1 MHKKCLVLVSQS
13 WVELSWDTIQSKQR
27 GRYVIILTFA
37 LMLTISN
44 RGNQMPPSPIRKL
57 VPYAEAAKKKGVKV
71 YHLNIGQPDIETPPA
86 ILDAVRNAD
95 IKVLEYSHSAGN
107 ESYRRKLV
115 QYYKSVGINVSHDQI
130 LITTGGSEA
139 IMFGFFTCLNPG
151 DEVIIPEPFYAN
163 YNGFACAAGVNVVP
177 ITSSIETGFALPPI
191 SDFEKVITDKTKAI
205 IICSPNNPTG
215 YLYSREEMEAL
226 KEICIKYN
234 LYLFS
239 DEAYREFCYDGEY
252 VSAMH
257 LNGLEQHVVLMD
269 TISKR
274 YSACGARLGAFV
286 TKNKAV
292 YDAAMKFAQARLS
305 PPGLAQIMGEAA
317 VDLPESYF
325 DAPKAEYL
333 LRRNLLV
340 SRLNAMPGVFCP
352 NPGGAFYAIAKL
364 PIDDSDKFCQW
375 LLEEFSYNNQTVML
389 APATGFY
396 GTAGLGKN
404 EVRLAYVLNLDA
416 LNAAMDCLERA
427 LEVYPG
433 KVKTEEKAA
442 AMVK

>member
-1 MHKKCLVLVSQS
+1 
-13 WVELSWDTIQSKQR
+13 
-27 GRYVIILTFA
+27 
-37 LMLTISN
+37 
-44 RGNQMPPSPIRKL
+44 MPPSPIRKL
-57 VPYAEAAKKKGVKV
+57 VPYAEAARKRGTKV

-86 ILDAVRNAD
+86 IMDAVRHAD

-115 QYYKSVGINVSHDQI
+115 EYYKKVGITVSHDQI
-130 LITTGGSEA
+130 IITTGGSEA
-139 IMFGFFTCLNPG
+139 IMFGFLTCLNPG

-163 YNGFACAAGVNVVP
+163 YNGFACAAGVTVVP
-177 ITSSIETGFALPPI
+177 ITSRIENGFALPDI
-191 SDFEKVITDKTKAI
+191 GEFEKAITPKTKGI
-205 IICSPNNPTG
+205 VICNPNNPTG
-215 YLYSREEMEAL
+215 YLYSRAEMEAL
-226 KEICIKYN
+226 KNICLKYN

-252 VSAMH
+252 VSALH
-257 LNGLEQHVVLMD
+257 LEGMDEHVLLMD

-274 YSACGARLGAFV
+274 YSACGARLGALV

-317 VDLPESYF
+317 VDLPDDYF
-325 DAPKAEYL
+325 NAPKAEYL
-333 LRRNLLV
+333 ARRDLLV

-352 NPGGAFYAIAKL
+352 NPGGAFYAIARL

-375 LLEEFSYNNQTVML
+375 LLEHFSYNNQTVML

-396 GTAGLGKN
+396 GTPGLGKN
-404 EVRLAYVLNLDA
+404 EVRLAYVLNLDSI
-416 LNAAMDCLERA
+416 NAAMDCLEKA
-427 LEVYPG
+427 LLEYPG
-433 KVKTEEKAA
+433 KS
-442 AMVK
+442 

>member
-1 MHKKCLVLVSQS
+1 MHGRPGKDDLRPEFYLWQMLSISKRG
-13 WVELSWDTIQSKQR
+13 EL
-27 GRYVIILTFA
+27 
-37 LMLTISN
+37 
-44 RGNQMPPSPIRKL
+44 MPPSPIRKL
-57 VPYAEAAKKKGVKV
+57 VPFAEAAKKRGIKV

-86 ILDAVRNAD
+86 ILDAVRKAD

-107 ESYRRKLV
+107 ESYRKKLV
-115 QYYKSVGINVSHDQI
+115 KYYKGVGIDITHEQI
-130 LITTGGSEA
+130 IITTGGSEA
-139 IMFGFFTCLNPG
+139 IMFGFFSCLNPG

-177 ITSSIETGFALPPI
+177 ITSHIENGFALPPI
-191 SDFEKVITDKTKAI
+191 EDFEKVITNKTRAV

-226 KEICIKYN
+226 KKVCLKHN

-257 LNGLEQHVVLMD
+257 LDGLDENVLLMD

-274 YSACGARLGAFV
+274 YSACGARLGALV
-286 TKNKAV
+286 TKNKEV
-292 YDAAMKFAQARLS
+292 YDVAMKFAQARLS

-317 VDLPESYF
+317 VDLPSNYF
-325 DAPKAEYL
+325 EKPKAEYL
-333 LRRNLLV
+333 KRRDILV
-340 SRLNAMPGVFCP
+340 NRLNAMPGVFCP
-352 NPGGAFYAIAKL
+352 SPGGAFYAMARL

-375 LLEEFSYNNQTVML
+375 LLESFSHNKQTVML

-396 GTAGLGKN
+396 GSKGLGLN
-404 EVRLAYVLNLDA
+404 EVRLAYVLNTKD
-416 LNAAMDCLERA
+416 LNNAMDCLEKA
-427 LEVYPG
+427 LEEYPG
-433 KVKTEEKAA
+433 RISHLTSLITEKEK
-442 AMVK
+442 

>member
-1 MHKKCLVLVSQS
+1 
-13 WVELSWDTIQSKQR
+13 
-27 GRYVIILTFA
+27 
-37 LMLTISN
+37 MLTISD
-44 RGNQMPPSPIRKL
+44 RGQQMPASPIRKL
-57 VPYAEAAKKKGVKV
+57 VPYAEAAKKKGTKV
-71 YHLNIGQPDIETPPA
+71 YHLNIGQPDIETPAA
-86 ILDAVRNAD
+86 IMDAVKNTD

-115 QYYKSVGINVSHDQI
+115 QYYKKVGIDVTHEQVM
-130 LITTGGSEA
+130 ITTGGSEA

-163 YNGFACAAGVNVVP
+163 YNGFACAAGVSVVP
-177 ITSSIETGFALPPI
+177 ITAKIDTGFALPPI
-191 SDFEKVITDKTKAI
+191 ADFEKVITHKTKAI

-226 KEICIKYN
+226 KQICLKHH

-239 DEAYREFCYDGEY
+239 DEAYREFCYDGDY

-257 LNGLEQHVVLMD
+257 LENMDDNVILMD

-274 YSACGARLGAFV
+274 YSACGARIGALV

-317 VDLPESYF
+317 VDLPDSYF
-325 DAPKAEYL
+325 DAPKKEYQD
-333 LRRNLLV
+333 RRDLLV
-340 SRLNAMPGVFCP
+340 KRLNAMPGVYCP
-352 NPGGAFYAIAKL
+352 NPGGAFYAMAQL
-364 PIDDSDKFCQW
+364 PIDDSDNFCQW
-375 LLEEFSYNNQTVML
+375 LLESFAYKKQTVML

-396 GTAGLGKN
+396 GTPGLGKN

-416 LNAAMDCLERA
+416 INAAMDCLEKA
-427 LEVYPG
+427 LEIYPG
-433 KVKTEEKAA
+433 RVEIGLKEEVMK
-442 AMVK
+442 

>member
-1 MHKKCLVLVSQS
+1 
-13 WVELSWDTIQSKQR
+13 
-27 GRYVIILTFA
+27 
-37 LMLTISN
+37 MLTISK
-44 RGNQMPPSPIRKL
+44 RGEQMPPSPIRKL
-57 VPYAEAAKKKGVKV
+57 VPYAEAAKKRGTKV

-86 ILDAVRNAD
+86 IMDAVRHAD

-107 ESYRRKLV
+107 ESYRRKLT
-115 QYYKSVGINVSHDQI
+115 QYYKKVGIDINYDQI

-139 IMFGFFTCLNPG
+139 IMFGFLTCLNSG

-177 ITSSIETGFALPPI
+177 ITSTIETGFALPPI
-191 SDFEKVITDKTKAI
+191 EEFEKVITPKTKAI
-205 IICSPNNPTG
+205 VICSPNNPTG
-215 YLYSREEMEAL
+215 YLYSKEEMNKL
-226 KEICIKYN
+226 KDICLKYD

-239 DEAYREFCYDGEY
+239 DEAYREFCYDGDY

-257 LNGLEQHVVLMD
+257 IEGLEQHVVLMD

-305 PPGLAQIMGEAA
+305 PPGLAQIMAEAA
-317 VDLPESYF
+317 VDLPDEYF

-333 LRRNLLV
+333 SRRNLLV
-340 SRLNAMPGVFCP
+340 KRLNEMPGVFCP
-352 NPGGAFYAIAKL
+352 NPGGAFYAMAKL
-364 PIDDSDKFCQW
+364 PIDDSDIFCQW
-375 LLEEFSYNNQTVML
+375 LLESFSYNEQTVML

-396 GTAGLGKN
+396 GTQGLGKQ
-404 EVRLAYVLNLDA
+404 EVRLAYVLNTDSLSK
-416 LNAAMDCLERA
+416 AMDCLAEA
-427 LEVYPG
+427 LKIYPG
-433 KVKTEEKAA
+433 RTN
-442 AMVK
+442 